1 MRTIT
6 ITCAFA
12 AVALA
17 AAATAGATAPTTTG
31 QSFPRSIPHYLA
43 CPGFW
48 IDGEFQ
54 IDQTTTTFFDGDGA
68 AIKTVRHV
76 HSDGTLSNPLT
87 GKSLADSGD
96 FKVTVDLVTGERTID
111 GNVNT
116 ATIPGGGVIYHAV
129 GRLAFETDGSIFEAG
144 PHDDADNNYGDLCSY
159 LAGA

>member
-12 AVALA
+12 VAALA
-17 AAATAGATAPTTTG
+17 GAATADATAPTTTH

-54 IDQTTTTFFDGDGA
+54 IDQTTTTFYAADGT
-68 AIKTVRHV
+68 AIRIVRHV

-87 GKSLADSGD
+87 GKSLADTGS
-96 FKVTVDLVTGERTID
+96 FTVTVDLTTGERTID
-111 GNVNT
+111 GNLNT
-116 ATIPGGGVIYHAV
+116 ATNPGGGVIYHAV
-129 GRLAFETDGSIFEAG
+129 GRLAFEPDGTILEAG
-144 PHDDADNNYGDLCSY
+144 PHDDADDNYGDLCSY
-159 LAGA
+159 LAGT